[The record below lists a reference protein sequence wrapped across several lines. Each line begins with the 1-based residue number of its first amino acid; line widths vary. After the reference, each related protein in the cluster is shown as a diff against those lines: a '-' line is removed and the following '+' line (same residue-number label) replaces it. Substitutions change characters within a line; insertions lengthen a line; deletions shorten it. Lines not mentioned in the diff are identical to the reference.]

1 MRNSRSF
8 VFAGGEQ
15 GSWRVTSE
23 RAIAG
28 DPLAPAQYLSVIP
41 ADEWTASQASEWIL
55 RGTRSNER
63 YSTRDEKQSLS
74 AIQPQLARPEAT
86 CAALIPIRKLEA
98 WWDLSQDERRRIFE
112 ERSSHIAIGSRF
124 LPAIAR
130 RLYHCRD
137 LETAEPFDFITWFEF
152 APSAA
157 ATFDELLAALRA
169 SLEWSFVEREV
180 EIRLERDYK
189 SRAG

>member
-1 MRNSRSF
+1 
-8 VFAGGEQ
+8 
-15 GSWRVTSE
+15 
-23 RAIAG
+23 
-28 DPLAPAQYLSVIP
+28 VIP